1 MIAACLVSVRQLIQ
15 RTLQPGGCK
24 AALVA
29 HARAIFSPLAHFFI
43 QVSVVTLDKTGTLTK
58 GSFQLVG
65 CHPRPG
71 WAQPQLLR
79 LLGSLERG
87 SSHPLAAAVLGYA
100 AAQVGG
106 SGPTRFCCVDG
117 FAVETGV
124 AAAATRRAGSRGAGT
139 CHLPTGRAWKG
150 ALQLGIG
157 WKGRLS
163 PSLLD
168 LCTATHRDARS
179 SHPS

>member
-1 MIAACLVSVRQLIQ
+1 M
-15 RTLQPGGCK
+15 
-24 AALVA
+24 
-29 HARAIFSPLAHFFI
+29 
-43 QVSVVTLDKTGTLTK
+43 VTLDKTGTLTK

-71 WAQPQLLR
+71 WAQPHLLR

-100 AAQVGG
+100 AAQVGNG
-106 SGPTRFCCVDG
+106 GPTLLCCMDG
-117 FAVETGV
+117 FMIEMRV
-124 AAAATRRAGSRGAGT
+124 AAAATRRAGSRGAGQVHGAHVRGSASVGPGLEG
-139 CHLPTGRAWKG
+139 CHSVIVRMDRPAH
-150 ALQLGIG
+150 
-157 WKGRLS
+157 S